1 MSDGIQLSDE
11 FVNSLYE
18 LIVTHDPR
26 AESDMN
32 LGLQYLA
39 VVMGYWSAA
48 YPGTTDE
55 RQELLNQLAAFTQ
68 HVSDEQAAA
77 HQQQAPDQTAPAE
90 NTPKGKSIETDDP
103 AMGVWKPE

>member
-1 MSDGIQLSDE
+1 MSEGIQLSDE
-11 FVNSLYE
+11 FVNNLYE

-48 YPGTTDE
+48 YPGTADE

-68 HVSDEQAAA
+68 HVSDEQATA
-77 HQQQAPDQTAPAE
+77 QQQPAE
-90 NTPKGKSIETDDP
+90 QAAAENIPKGKSIETDDP

>member
-11 FVNSLYE
+11 FVNNLYE

-26 AESDMN
+26 AENDMT

-39 VVMGYWSAA
+39 VVTGYWSAA
-48 YPGTTDE
+48 YPGTDDE
-55 RQELLNQLAAFTQ
+55 RQELLNQLAAFSR

-77 HQQQAPDQTAPAE
+77 HQQTPEQPALTE
-90 NTPKGKSIETDDP
+90 NIPKGKSITTDDP
-103 AMGVWKPE
+103 AMGVW